1 VPSVFSLA
9 GDSQI
14 LHCRIPH
21 VVSAVCPR
29 LRIVRAH
36 QPLRNAKCLLM
47 GRCATFVGLLIGC
60 YEVEDGSLI
69 LASNPSLN
77 CDEIP
82 ARRLTG
88 IALTAVYVAGLPL
101 LLFLFAAKYH
111 CSSFKSALSTFLV
124 RSIFA
129 GHRPTFAAMCY
140 RILTLLRCLGFVVI
154 TQAQLTGQTQAV
166 ASLLLVTLTLVIESV
181 VEPRTSRMM
190 SLFDRL
196 EEVVLFVVI
205 CLGILGSGASR
216 PRRSCAFQTTP
227 KVWAQT
233 KQQIKM
239 GFLRP
244 RVLC

>member
-1 VPSVFSLA
+1 MRSAFSSA
-9 GDSQI
+9 GDSQN

-21 VVSAVCPR
+21 VVSAVCPA
-29 LRIVRAH
+29 LRIVRAR
-36 QPLRNAKCLLM
+36 QRLRNANRFFM

-82 ARRLTG
+82 GRQRTG
-88 IALTAVYVAGLPL
+88 VALTAVYVVGLPL
-101 LLFLFAAKYH
+101 LMFSLAAKYH

-154 TQAQLTGQTQAV
+154 TQAQLSGRTQAV
-166 ASLLLVTLTLVIESV
+166 ASLLLVTLTLAIESV

-190 SLFDRL
+190 SLFDRC

-216 PRRSCAFQTTP
+216 WCRSYAFQRPPNSGP
-227 KVWAQT
+227 KRRK
-233 KQQIKM
+233 KQSM
-239 GFLRP
+239 RRP

>member
-1 VPSVFSLA
+1 M
-9 GDSQI
+9 
-14 LHCRIPH
+14 
-21 VVSAVCPR
+21 VSAVCPT
-29 LRIVRAH
+29 LRIVRAC
-36 QPLRNAKCLLM
+36 QRLRNAKRFFM

-77 CDEIP
+77 CDEIRG
-82 ARRLTG
+82 RRPTG
-88 IALTAVYVAGLPL
+88 AALTAVYVAGLPL

-140 RILTLLRCLGFVVI
+140 RILTMLRCLGFVVI
-154 TQAQLTGQTQAV
+154 TQVQLTGQTQAV

-196 EEVVLFVVI
+196 EEVALFVVI
-205 CLGILGSGASR
+205 CLGILGSGARVALVHFKR
-216 PRRSCAFQTTP
+216 PPKSGPKRSS
-227 KVWAQT
+227 K
-233 KQQIKM
+233 
-239 GFLRP
+239 
-244 RVLC
+244 